1 MSTPAVIDW
10 LANCHASAKLL
21 GGISD
26 YKRRRIETARG
37 RNIAICV
44 QGQLRTF
51 LTPEVYGS
59 FVELLEFLRARADRV
74 VVFWYVNRKSSYR
87 NNQNDLIDEHGW
99 NYQRMVR
106 VGISRDAA
114 SARDLADRK
123 FKELD
128 LLNLSIESRLEEL
141 DVEYRLAYYDDTLW
155 NHLMGLLTK
164 KNSIWNH
171 VMGLLTKKNSIMTTY
186 MFQLYLMKTCAGLLR
201 QYEAAH
207 DVLFHNVIR
216 TRPDVRYHS
225 GRMLATFSS
234 FDLDDQLCFQWDH
247 AYCFPRYIY
256 DYVIDA
262 FDIED
267 PLFDIRGLKDI
278 KAAGLR
284 PDTDHTTETLLM
296 YIRDNL
302 IPVFLRVNGFNRFA
316 HMDFAELANITP

>member
-10 LANCHASAKLL
+10 LANCHASAKLS
-21 GGISD
+21 GGIFD
-26 YKRRRIETARG
+26 YKRRRIEAARG

-74 VVFWYVNRKSSYR
+74 VVFWYVNRTSSYR
-87 NNQNDLIDEHGW
+87 NNQNDLIDENGW

-106 VGISRDAA
+106 VGISKDAA

-128 LLNLSIESRLEEL
+128 LLNLSFESRLEEL

-155 NHLMGLLTK
+155 THVKGLLKK
-164 KNSIWNH
+164 KNP
-171 VMGLLTKKNSIMTTY
+171 IMTTFV
-186 MFQLYLMKTCAGLLR
+186 FQLYLMKTCAGLLR

-207 DVLFHNVIR
+207 DVIFHNVIR
-216 TRPDVRYHS
+216 TRPDVRYRS
-225 GRMLATFSS
+225 GRMRETFSS
-234 FDLDDQLCFQWDH
+234 FDLDDQLCFRWDH

-262 FDIED
+262 FDLED
-267 PLFDIRGLKDI
+267 PLFHIKELKDI
-278 KAAGLR
+278 KEVGLR
-284 PDTDHTTETLLM
+284 PGTDHTTETLLM

-302 IPVFLRVNGFNRFA
+302 IPVFLRVNGFNRFV
-316 HMDFAELANITP
+316 HMDFAELARITPEPFIRFKP

>member
-1 MSTPAVIDW
+1 MSTPTVIDW
-10 LANCHASAKLL
+10 LKNCHPSTKLSE
-21 GGISD
+21 GIAD
-26 YKRRRIETARG
+26 YKRCRVVSTRG

-51 LTPEVYGS
+51 LTPEVFGS

-87 NNQNDLIDEHGW
+87 NDQNDLIDENGW

-106 VGISRDAA
+106 VGISKDAA

-141 DVEYRLAYYDDTLW
+141 DLEYRLAYYDDTLW
-155 NHLMGLLTK
+155 NYVKGLLK
-164 KNSIWNH
+164 KENSH
-171 VMGLLTKKNSIMTTY
+171 MTTFR
-186 MFQLYLMKTCAGLLR
+186 FQLYLMKTCAALLR

-207 DVLFHNVIR
+207 DVIFHNVIR
-216 TRPDVRYHS
+216 TRPDVRYDS
-225 GRMLATFSS
+225 ERMLATFSS
-234 FDLDDQLCFQWDH
+234 FDLDDQLCFSWDH
-247 AYCFPRYIY
+247 AYCFPRYLY
-256 DYVIDA
+256 DYVIYE
-262 FDIED
+262 FDLED
-267 PLFDIRGLKDI
+267 PLFVIRGLEDI

-284 PDTDHTTETLLM
+284 PDTDHTTETLLN

-302 IPVFLRVNGFNRFA
+302 IPVFLRANGFNRFA
-316 HMDFAELANITP
+316 HMDFAKLATITP

>member
-1 MSTPAVIDW
+1 MSKSSVIDW
-10 LANCHASAKLL
+10 LENCHASTKLSKGL
-21 GGISD
+21 SK
-26 YKRRRIETARG
+26 YKRYQNESPRR

-87 NNQNDLIDEHGW
+87 NNENDLIDENGW

-106 VGISRDAA
+106 EGISRDGA

-128 LLNLSIESRLEEL
+128 LLNLSIESRLQEL

-155 NHLMGLLTK
+155 NFVKGLLK
-164 KNSIWNH
+164 KE
-171 VMGLLTKKNSIMTTY
+171 NSIMTTY
-186 MFQLYLMKTCAGLLR
+186 VFQLYLMKTCAGLLR
-201 QYEAAH
+201 QYETAH

-225 GRMLATFSS
+225 GRMLSTFSS
-234 FDLDDQLCFQWDH
+234 FDFDDQLCFSWDH

-256 DYVIDA
+256 DYVINT
-262 FDIED
+262 FDLED
-267 PLFDIRGLKDI
+267 PLVNIKGLQDI
-278 KAAGLR
+278 KAVGLR
-284 PDTDHTTETLLM
+284 PDTNHTTETLLL

-302 IPVFLRVNGFNRFA
+302 IPVYLRVNGFNRFT
-316 HMDFAELANITP
+316 HMDFAELATITR